1 MATQPQQTLTPF
13 EMIGGHPVIRRIVE
27 RFYDLM
33 DQDPAYGEL
42 RALHAPDLA
51 PMRQSL
57 AGFLAAWSGGPR
69 DWFEENPGKCM
80 MSAHKGIMIGPQVAE
95 QWAGAMNSAIA
106 DCGPENQVLGKEMA
120 DMLSRM
126 ALAMGQRPAPATV
139 TD

>member
-51 PMRQSL
+51 PMRHSL

-69 DWFEENPGKCM
+69 DWFEQNQGKCM
-80 MSAHKGIMIGPQVAE
+80 MSVHKNFTISRDVAE
-95 QWAGAMNSAIA
+95 QWADAMRRAIA
-106 DCGPENQVLGKEMA
+106 DVAPADAQLATAMGGVLE
-120 DMLSRM
+120 DM
-126 ALAMGQRPAPATV
+126 ALGMARS
-139 TD
+139 

>member
-51 PMRQSL
+51 PMRHSL

-80 MSAHKGIMIGPQVAE
+80 MSAHKPYAISPEVAA
-95 QWAGAMNSAIA
+95 QWAEAMKRAIA
-106 DCGPENQVLGKEMA
+106 DVAPEDATLAKAMGGVLEEMA
-120 DMLSRM
+120 LGMVR
-126 ALAMGQRPAPATV
+126 Q
-139 TD
+139 